1 MTKEEI
7 KRTVY
12 AGIDCSQV
20 VAGRFADELRWR
32 KAFSGRCLPVLAVE
46 CSVVKTCGAVTGAL
60 MVIGLKHGHSM
71 NNDLKQKEIM
81 REKTSEFKRLFAE
94 KYESSCRELLGHDI
108 SKEDEMEQVL
118 EQGLLFD
125 FCPCVVRDI
134 IEILEK
140 MIYDAAYKEE

>member
-7 KRTVY
+7 KELFMQ
-12 AGIDCSQV
+12 GIDCSQV
-20 VAGRFADELRWR
+20 VAGRFADELEMEESLLR
-32 KAFSGRCLPVLAVE
+32 KMSACFGGGMQCGE
-46 CSVVKTCGAVTGAL
+46 TCGAVTGAL
-60 MVIGLKHGHSM
+60 MVIGL
-71 NNDLKQKEIM
+71 
-81 REKTSEFKRLFAE
+81 
-94 KYESSCRELLGHDI
+94 RELLGHDI

-140 MIYDAAYKEE
+140 MI

>member
-1 MTKEEI
+1 MEND
-7 KRTVY
+7 R
-12 AGIDCSQV
+12 C
-20 VAGRFADELRWR
+20 GR
-32 KAFSGRCLPVLAVE
+32 PVSYTL
-46 CSVVKTCGAVTGAL
+46 
-60 MVIGLKHGHSM
+60 LKYGHSM

-94 KYESSCRELLGHDI
+94 KYESCMCRELLGHDI

-140 MIYDAAYKEE
+140 MI

>member
-1 MTKEEI
+1 
-7 KRTVY
+7 
-12 AGIDCSQV
+12 
-20 VAGRFADELRWR
+20 
-32 KAFSGRCLPVLAVE
+32 
-46 CSVVKTCGAVTGAL
+46 
-60 MVIGLKHGHSM
+60 M

-94 KYESSCRELLGHDI
+94 KYESCMCRELLGHDI

-140 MIYDAAYKEE
+140 MI